1 MCGKDFLKKMSLKD
15 FLPGPGMCCFAFVY
29 LFSCAF
35 AYLSLQRFLQ
45 RDRCLVLAVHY
56 FPPFLQA
63 GSLGGKNAF
72 SPMPSGLSCFV
83 GRDRID

>member
-1 MCGKDFLKKMSLKD
+1 MRGKDFLKKLSLNI
-15 FLPGPGMCCFAFVY
+15 LLHGPGMCCFAFAY
-29 LFSCAF
+29 LFSCVF

-45 RDRCLVLAVHY
+45 RDRCLVLAVHI

-63 GSLGGKNAF
+63 GILGGKNAF
-72 SPMPSGLSCFV
+72 SPMPGGSSCFV